1 MAKKVGHT
9 KQQETSKKMS
19 TTKHHIA
26 VNNTKEPGGKIGE
39 NSPNT
44 NTWYHVQEIKGQKW
58 VVLDG
63 KLIPKRNAILD
74 SFSNRFKNQS
84 PWDVK

>member
-9 KQQETSKKMS
+9 KQQDTSKKMS

-26 VNNTKEPGGKIGE
+26 VNNTMEPGGKIGE
-39 NSPNT
+39 NSLST
-44 NTWYHVQEIKGQKW
+44 NTWYRVQEIKGQKW

-63 KLIPKRNAILD
+63 KLIPKQNAILD
-74 SFSNRFKNQS
+74 SFSNRFKN
-84 PWDVK
+84 